1 MEVRVIA
8 SLVAKPE
15 FIAEVTAAVHQVIEP
30 SREEKGNLQYDLH
43 AESDQKGSF
52 VFFERWASE
61 DALEKHNKTEH
72 FNAFVKAVEGKLE
85 SLEIKKVKQIA

>member
-15 FIAEVTAAVHQVIEP
+15 FIAEVSAAVHQVIEP
-30 SREEKGNLQYDLH
+30 SREESGNLQYDLH
-43 AESDQKGSF
+43 AESGQKGSF

-72 FNAFVKAVEGKLE
+72 FEALVKAIEGKLE
-85 SLEIKKVKQIA
+85 SIEIKKVKQIA

>member
-8 SLVAKPE
+8 SLVAKSE
-15 FIAEVTAAVHQVIEP
+15 CIDDVKQAAHQVIEP

-52 VFFERWASE
+52 VFFERWASD
-61 DALEKHNKTEH
+61 DALEKHNHTEH
-72 FNAFVKAVEGKLE
+72 FKRFVKAIEGKLE
-85 SLEIKKVKQIA
+85 SLEIKRVKQIA

>member
-15 FIAEVTAAVHQVIEP
+15 FIAEVKAAVHQVIEP

-43 AESDQKGSF
+43 AESGQKGSF
-52 VFFERWASE
+52 VFFERWASD
-61 DALEKHNKTEH
+61 DALEKHNKTGH
-72 FNAFVKAVEGKLE
+72 FNEFVKAIEGKLE
-85 SLEIKKVKQIA
+85 SLEIKKLKQIA

>member
-15 FIAEVTAAVHQVIEP
+15 FVAEIKAAVHQVIDP

-43 AESDQKGSF
+43 TESGQEGSF
-52 VFFERWASE
+52 VFFERWASD

-72 FNAFVKAVEGKLE
+72 FKEFVKALEGKLE

>member
-15 FIAEVTAAVHQVIEP
+15 FTAAVKAAVYQVIEP
-30 SREEKGNLQYDLH
+30 SREEQGNLQYDLH
-43 AESDQKGSF
+43 AESGQKGSF
-52 VFFERWASE
+52 VFFERWASD

-72 FNAFVKAVEGKLE
+72 FKAFVKAIEGKLE

>member
-15 FIAEVTAAVHQVIEP
+15 FIAEVTAVVHQVIEP

-72 FNAFVKAVEGKLE
+72 FKAFVKAIEGKLE

>member
-15 FIAEVTAAVHQVIEP
+15 FVNEVKEAVHQIIEP

-43 AESDQKGSF
+43 AENDQKGSF
-52 VFFERWASE
+52 VFFERWASDE
-61 DALEKHNKTEH
+61 ALDKHNKSQH
-72 FNAFVKAVEGKLE
+72 FRDFVKSIDGKLE
-85 SLEIKKVKQIA
+85 SIEIKTLKQIA

>member
-15 FIAEVTAAVHQVIEP
+15 FVNEVREAVHQIIEP

-43 AESDQKGSF
+43 AENDQNGSF
-52 VFFERWASE
+52 VFFERWTSAE
-61 DALEKHNKTEH
+61 ALEKHNKAQH
-72 FNAFVKAVEGKLE
+72 FIDFVKSIEGKLE
-85 SLEIKKVKQIA
+85 SIEIKTLKQIA

>member
-15 FIAEVTAAVHQVIEP
+15 FIDAVKEAVHLVIEP

-43 AESDQKGSF
+43 AESGQKGSF
-52 VFFERWASE
+52 VFFERWASD
-61 DALEKHNKTEH
+61 DALEKHNKTAH
-72 FNAFVKAVEGKLE
+72 FKEFVKSIEGKLE
-85 SLEIKKVKQIA
+85 SIEIKKVKQIA

>member
-15 FIAEVTAAVHQVIEP
+15 FIAEVKEAVHQIIEP

-43 AESDQKGSF
+43 SESDKKGSF
-52 VFFERWASE
+52 VFFERWASDE
-61 DALEKHNKTEH
+61 ALEKHNKTKH
-72 FNAFVKAVEGKLE
+72 FGDFVKSLEGKLE
-85 SLEIKKVKQIA
+85 SIEIKKVKQIA

>member
-1 MEVRVIA
+1 MEVRVVA

-15 FIAEVTAAVHQVIEP
+15 FVAEVKAAVHQVIDP

-43 AESDQKGSF
+43 VESGQEGSF
-52 VFFERWASE
+52 VFFERWASD

-72 FNAFVKAVEGKLE
+72 FKAFVKAIEGKLE